1 MAIQDFKRKLT
12 AILSADV
19 KGYSRLMGED
29 EEATV
34 RTITTYREVVTEVVQ
49 KHRGRVVDSPGDNIL
64 AEFASVVDAVR
75 GAVEIQEELKVRNA
89 ELPENRRMEFRIG
102 VNLGDVIHEEER
114 IYGDGVNVAA
124 RVESLAD
131 AGGICISR
139 SAFDQVKNK
148 LTLGYENLGEYSV
161 KNIAEPVRIYK
172 VLMDPEAAGKVIG
185 EKRIEPK
192 RGQRVAFAVVIA
204 LFLVLGGVTLWKS
217 YIRTA
222 APPVEVASVEKMAFP
237 LPEKPSLAV
246 LPFDNMSGD
255 SKQDYF
261 SDGITESIITALSNV
276 SNLFVIARNSTFTYK
291 GKQVKVQQVAEELGV
306 RYVLEGSVQR
316 SGDRV
321 RITAQL
327 IDALKGHHLWAEQY
341 DRRFGDIFVLQDD
354 ITEKLT
360 GGEQARVRREHTE
373 NPEAYE
379 YWLRGREIYRSFT
392 KEDNAQARKLYEKA
406 AEMDPNNSF
415 IWIGI
420 GWTHYRDG
428 RFGWTDTP
436 TRSLALA
443 EELAQKILAVDDYSA
458 QAYALLSS
466 VYMTKR
472 QNDKAVAYGEKA
484 LALAPNL
491 ADMTAAVAASFM
503 YSGRPEEAI
512 ELVKK
517 AMRLSP
523 YYPAWYLAVLGIA
536 YRLTGQYKEAITLLE
551 SWRARANPRSAVP
564 HLYLAFTYEEAGR
577 GEEAQVAVAE
587 VLKRKPKASIAGYLK
602 ANTFPYKDPADIE
615 RVIDSLRKAGLPDKP
630 PLPLPDKPSIAVLA
644 FDNMSADPEQ
654 E

>member
-1 MAIQDFKRKLT
+1 MATEDFKRKLT

-19 KGYSRLMGED
+19 KGYSHLMAED

-34 RTITTYREVVTEVVQ
+34 RTITAYREVITEIVQ

-64 AEFASVVDAVR
+64 SEFSSVVDAVR
-75 GAVEIQEELKVRNA
+75 GAVEIQEELKVRNV
-89 ELPENRRMEFRIG
+89 ELSENRRMEFRIG

-139 SAFDQVKNK
+139 SAYDQVKNK

-172 VLMDPEAAGKVIG
+172 VLMDPESVGKVIG
-185 EKRIEPK
+185 ERRVEPK
-192 RGQRVAFAVVIA
+192 RGLRIAIAAVIA
-204 LFLVLGGVTLWKS
+204 LLLVVGGAVLWKS
-217 YIRTA
+217 YQTIVS
-222 APPVEVASVEKMAFP
+222 PPVEVASVEKMAFP

-246 LPFDNMSGD
+246 LPFDNLSGD
-255 SKQDYF
+255 ASQDYF
-261 SDGITESIITALSNV
+261 SDGITETIITALSNV
-276 SNLFVIARNSTFTYK
+276 SNLFVIARKSTFTYK

-354 ITEKLT
+354 ITEQVTLALQVKLT
-360 GGEQARVRREHTE
+360 EGEQARIKRGHTE

-379 YWLRGREIYRSFT
+379 YWLRGRERSLSFT
-392 KEDNAQARKLYEKA
+392 KEDNAQRRKLYEKA
-406 AEMDPNNSF
+406 AELDPNNSF
-415 IWIGI
+415 LWKDI
-420 GWTHYRDG
+420 GWTYYRDA

-436 TRSLALA
+436 AQSLALA
-443 EELAQKILAVDDYSA
+443 EELAQKTLAVDDYSA

-466 VYMTKR
+466 VYMVKR
-472 QNDKAVAYGEKA
+472 QHDKAVAYGEKA

-491 ADMTAAVAASFM
+491 ADMKAAVAVPFM

-512 ELVKK
+512 EMVKN
-517 AMRLSP
+517 AMRLNP
-523 YYPAWYLAVLGIA
+523 YYPAWYLAVLGHA
-536 YRLTGQYKEAITLLE
+536 YRLTGQYEEAITSLE
-551 SWRARANPRSAVP
+551 SWRARANPRSALP
-564 HLYLAFTYEEAGR
+564 HLFLAFTYEEAGR
-577 GEEAQVAVAE
+577 GEEAQAAVAE
-587 VLKRKPKASIAGYLK
+587 VLKRKPKASIKGYAKSKL
-602 ANTFPYKDPADIE
+602 FPYKDPADIE
-615 RVIDSLRKAGLPDKP
+615 RVLDSLRKAG
-630 PLPLPDKPSIAVLA
+630 
-644 FDNMSADPEQ
+644 MPE
-654 E
+654 

>member
-1 MAIQDFKRKLT
+1 MATEDFKRKLT

-19 KGYSRLMGED
+19 KGYSHLMAED

-34 RTITTYREVVTEVVQ
+34 RTITAYREVITEIVQ

-64 AEFASVVDAVR
+64 SEFSSVVDAVR

-139 SAFDQVKNK
+139 SAYDQVKNK

-172 VLMDPEAAGKVIG
+172 VLMDPESVGKVIG
-185 EKRIEPK
+185 ERRVEPK
-192 RGQRVAFAVVIA
+192 RGLRIAIAAVIA
-204 LFLVLGGVTLWKS
+204 LLLVVGGAVLWKS
-217 YIRTA
+217 YQTIVS
-222 APPVEVASVEKMAFP
+222 PPVEVASVEKMAFP

-246 LPFDNMSGD
+246 LPFDNLSGD
-255 SKQDYF
+255 PKQDYF

-291 GKQVKVQQVAEELGV
+291 GKPVKVQQVAEELGV

-327 IDALKGHHLWAEQY
+327 IDALKGHHLWAENY
-341 DRRFGDIFVLQDD
+341 DRRFGDIFALQDD
-354 ITEKLT
+354 ITENVTMALQVKLT
-360 GGEQARVRREHTE
+360 EGEQARIKRGHTE

-379 YWLRGREIYRSFT
+379 YWLRGRERSLSFT
-392 KEDNAQARKLYEKA
+392 KEDNAQRRKLYEKA
-406 AEMDPNNSF
+406 AELDPNNSF
-415 IWIGI
+415 LWKDI
-420 GWTHYRDG
+420 GWTHYRDA

-436 TRSLALA
+436 AQSLALA
-443 EELAQKILAVDDYSA
+443 EELAQKTLAVDDYSA

-466 VYMTKR
+466 VYMVKR
-472 QNDKAVAYGEKA
+472 QHDKAVAYGEKA

-491 ADMTAAVAASFM
+491 ADMKAAVAVPFM

-523 YYPAWYLAVLGIA
+523 YYPAWYLAVLGHA
-536 YRLTGQYKEAITLLE
+536 YRLTGQYEEAITLLE
-551 SWRARANPRSAVP
+551 SWRARANPRSALP
-564 HLYLAFTYEEAGR
+564 HLFLAFTYEEAGR
-577 GEEAQVAVAE
+577 GEEAQAAVAE
-587 VLKRKPKASIAGYLK
+587 VLKRKPKASIKGYAKSKL
-602 ANTFPYKDPADIE
+602 FPYKDPADIE
-615 RVIDSLRKAGLPDKP
+615 RVLDSLRKAGLP
-630 PLPLPDKPSIAVLA
+630 
-644 FDNMSADPEQ
+644 E
-654 E
+654 

>member
-1 MAIQDFKRKLT
+1 MATEDFKRKLT

-34 RTITTYREVVTEVVQ
+34 RTITAYREVIASVVQ

-102 VNLGDVIHEEER
+102 INLGDVIHEEER

-139 SAFDQVKNK
+139 SAYDQVKNK

-172 VLMDPEAAGKVIG
+172 VLMDPESVGRVIG
-185 EKRIEPK
+185 EKRVEPK
-192 RGQRVAFAVVIA
+192 RGPRVAIAVVIA
-204 LFLVLGGVTLWKS
+204 FFLVVGGAVLWKS
-217 YIRTA
+217 YQPTVS
-222 APPVEVASVEKMAFP
+222 PPMEVASVEKMAFP
-237 LPEKPSLAV
+237 LPKKPSLAV
-246 LPFDNMSGD
+246 LPFDNLSGD
-255 SKQDYF
+255 PKQDYF

-291 GKQVKVQQVAEELGV
+291 GKPVKVQQVAEELGV

-327 IDALKGHHLWAEQY
+327 IDALKGHHLWAENY
-341 DRRFGDIFVLQDD
+341 DRRFGDIFALQDD
-354 ITEKLT
+354 ITENVTMALQVKLT
-360 GGEQARVRREHTE
+360 EGEQARIKRGHTE

-379 YWLRGREIYRSFT
+379 YWLRGRERSLSFT
-392 KEDNAQARKLYEKA
+392 KEDNAQRRKLYEKA
-406 AEMDPNNSF
+406 AELDPNNSF
-415 IWIGI
+415 LWKDI
-420 GWTHYRDG
+420 GWTYYRDA

-436 TRSLALA
+436 AQSLALA
-443 EELAQKILAVDDYSA
+443 EELAQKTLAVDDYSA

-466 VYMTKR
+466 VYMVKR
-472 QNDKAVAYGEKA
+472 QHDKAVAYGEKA

-491 ADMTAAVAASFM
+491 ADMKAAVAVPFM

-523 YYPAWYLAVLGIA
+523 YYPAWYLAVLGHA
-536 YRLTGQYKEAITLLE
+536 YRLTGQYEEAITLLE
-551 SWRARANPRSAVP
+551 SWRARANPRSALP
-564 HLYLAFTYEEAGR
+564 HLFLAFTYEEAGR
-577 GEEAQVAVAE
+577 GEEAQAAVAE
-587 VLKRKPKASIAGYLK
+587 VLKRKPKASIKGYAKSKL
-602 ANTFPYKDPADIE
+602 FPYKDPADIE
-615 RVIDSLRKAGLPDKP
+615 RVLDSLRKAG
-630 PLPLPDKPSIAVLA
+630 
-644 FDNMSADPEQ
+644 MPE
-654 E
+654 

>member
-1 MAIQDFKRKLT
+1 MATEDFKRKLT

-34 RTITTYREVVTEVVQ
+34 RTITTYREVITEVVQ

-75 GAVEIQEELKVRNA
+75 GAVEMQEELKVRNA
-89 ELPENRRMEFRIG
+89 ELPENRKMEFRIG

-185 EKRIEPK
+185 EKRVEPK
-192 RGQRVAFAVVIA
+192 RGQRVAIAVVIG
-204 LFLVLGGVTLWKS
+204 LLLVVGGVALWKS

-237 LPEKPSLAV
+237 LPKKPSLAV
-246 LPFDNMSGD
+246 LPFDNLSGEPE
-255 SKQDYF
+255 QDYF

-291 GKQVKVQQVAEELGV
+291 GKPVKVQQVAEELGV

-327 IDALKGHHLWAEQY
+327 IDALKGHHLWAENY

-354 ITEKLT
+354 ITENVTVALQVKLT
-360 GGEQARVRREHTE
+360 EGEQARIKRGHTE

-379 YWLRGREIYRSFT
+379 YWLRGREISLSLT
-392 KEDNAQARKLYEKA
+392 KEGNALRRKLYEKA
-406 AEMDPNNSF
+406 AELDPNNSF
-415 IWIGI
+415 LWKDI
-420 GWTHYRDG
+420 GWTYYKDA

-436 TRSLALA
+436 TQSLALA
-443 EELAQKILAVDDYSA
+443 EELAQKTLAVDDYSA

-466 VYMTKR
+466 VYMVKR
-472 QNDKAVAYGEKA
+472 QHDKAVVYGEKA
-484 LALAPNL
+484 LALGPNI
-491 ADMTAAVAASFM
+491 ADMKAAVAVPFM

-536 YRLTGQYKEAITLLE
+536 YRITGQYEEAITSLE
-551 SWRARANPRSAVP
+551 TWRARANPRSALP
-564 HLYLAFTYEEAGR
+564 YLSLAYTYVEAGR
-577 GEEAQVAVAE
+577 GEEAQAAVAE
-587 VLKRKPKASIAGYLK
+587 VLKRKPKASIKGYAKSKL
-602 ANTFPYKDPADIE
+602 FPYKNPADIE
-615 RVIDSLRKAGLPDKP
+615 RVLDSLRKAG
-630 PLPLPDKPSIAVLA
+630 
-644 FDNMSADPEQ
+644 MPE
-654 E
+654 

>member
-1 MAIQDFKRKLT
+1 MATEDFKRKLT

-19 KGYSRLMGED
+19 KGYSHLMAED

-34 RTITTYREVVTEVVQ
+34 RTITAYREVITEIVQ

-64 AEFASVVDAVR
+64 SEFSSVVDAVR
-75 GAVEIQEELKVRNA
+75 GAVEIQEELKVRNV
-89 ELPENRRMEFRIG
+89 ELSENRRMEFRIG

-139 SAFDQVKNK
+139 SAYDQVKNK

-172 VLMDPEAAGKVIG
+172 VLMDPESVGKVIG
-185 EKRIEPK
+185 ERRVEPK
-192 RGQRVAFAVVIA
+192 RGLRIAIAAVIA
-204 LFLVLGGVTLWKS
+204 LLLVVGGAVLWKS
-217 YIRTA
+217 YQTIVS
-222 APPVEVASVEKMAFP
+222 PPVEVASVEKMAFP

-246 LPFDNMSGD
+246 LPFDNLSGD
-255 SKQDYF
+255 ASQDYF
-261 SDGITESIITALSNV
+261 SDGITETIITALSNV
-276 SNLFVIARNSTFTYK
+276 SNLFVIARKSTFTYK

-354 ITEKLT
+354 ITEQVTLALQVKLT
-360 GGEQARVRREHTE
+360 EGEQARIKRGHTE

-379 YWLRGREIYRSFT
+379 YWLRGRERSLSFT
-392 KEDNAQARKLYEKA
+392 KEDNAQRRKLYEKA
-406 AEMDPNNSF
+406 AELDPNNSF
-415 IWIGI
+415 LWKDI
-420 GWTHYRDG
+420 GWTYYRDA

-436 TRSLALA
+436 AQSLALA
-443 EELAQKILAVDDYSA
+443 EELAQKTLAVDDYSA

-466 VYMTKR
+466 VYMVKR
-472 QNDKAVAYGEKA
+472 QHDKAVAYGEKA

-491 ADMTAAVAASFM
+491 ADMKAAVAVPFM

-523 YYPAWYLAVLGIA
+523 YYPAWYLAVLGHA
-536 YRLTGQYKEAITLLE
+536 YRLTGQYEEAITLLE
-551 SWRARANPRSAVP
+551 SWRARANPRSALP
-564 HLYLAFTYEEAGR
+564 HLFLAFTYEEAGR
-577 GEEAQVAVAE
+577 GEEAQAAVAE
-587 VLKRKPKASIAGYLK
+587 VLKRKPKASIKGYAKSKL
-602 ANTFPYKDPADIE
+602 FPYKDPADIE
-615 RVIDSLRKAGLPDKP
+615 RVLDSLRKAG
-630 PLPLPDKPSIAVLA
+630 
-644 FDNMSADPEQ
+644 MPE
-654 E
+654 